1 MKFTLCDFAKK
12 LPGIFL
18 SQALYLF
25 YRMIDGRILCFKLRV
40 KFKKNM
46 FSSFRLLLV
55 GLIFITSTC
64 FSQTKQVI
72 KTFKIGGDGGWDYIA
87 LNDHKLY
94 VSHST
99 HVNIID
105 ENSGDSVGIIEGT
118 TGVHGIAFYN
128 DLNKG
133 YTSNGRLNNVFV
145 FDLKTNKVLKEIT
158 TGANP
163 DAILLEPFSKKII
176 TCNGSGKSL
185 SIIDPE
191 SDAVVATI
199 ELNGKPEEAA
209 SDGEG
214 KLYVNLED
222 QNQVAVVDL
231 KTFKVLNRWPITP
244 GEGAT
249 GLAIDT
255 KTHRLFAGCDNKLL
269 MVINSNNGKVVT
281 SLPIGDGCDGVA
293 FDKNE
298 KMIYTSNG
306 EGNVTAIKEKDE
318 DKFVVVETIPTQ
330 GSARTLTIDPATHTL
345 YLPAAKLAPLEKGA
359 AENQR
364 RKVQPGSFAVLVVQ

>member
-1 MKFTLCDFAKK
+1 MV
-12 LPGIFL
+12 
-18 SQALYLF
+18 SYSRALF
-25 YRMIDGRILCFKLRV
+25 IGV
-40 KFKKNM
+40 
-46 FSSFRLLLV
+46 
-55 GLIFITSTC
+55 IFICSNC
-64 FSQTKQVI
+64 FSQQKQVKKI
-72 KTFKIGGDGGWDYIA
+72 YKIGGEGGWDYIA

-105 ENSGDSVGIIEGT
+105 ENSGDSLGIIEGT
-118 TGVHGIAFYN
+118 TGVHGIAFDN

-145 FDLKTNKVLKEIT
+145 FNLATNKVLKEIA

-163 DAILLEPFSKKII
+163 DAIMLEPFSKKII
-176 TCNGSGKSL
+176 TCNGRGKSL

-191 SDAVVATI
+191 SDIVVATI

-209 SDGEG
+209 SDGKG
-214 KLYVNLED
+214 MLYVNLED
-222 QNQVAVVDL
+222 KSEIAVIDL
-231 KTFKVLNRWPITP
+231 RNFTLLKRWPIAP
-244 GEGAT
+244 AESAT

-269 MVINSNNGKVVT
+269 MVLNSNNGKVVT
-281 SLPIGDGCDGVA
+281 SLPIGDGCDGVV
-293 FDKNE
+293 FDKDEN
-298 KMIYTSNG
+298 MIYTSNG

-318 DKFVVVETIPTQ
+318 DKFIVVQTITTKA
-330 GSARTLTIDPATHTL
+330 SARTLTINPATHTL
-345 YLPAAKLAPLEKGA
+345 YLPSAQLEPVEKN

-364 RKVQPGSFAVLVVQ
+364 RKITPGSFAVLVVQ